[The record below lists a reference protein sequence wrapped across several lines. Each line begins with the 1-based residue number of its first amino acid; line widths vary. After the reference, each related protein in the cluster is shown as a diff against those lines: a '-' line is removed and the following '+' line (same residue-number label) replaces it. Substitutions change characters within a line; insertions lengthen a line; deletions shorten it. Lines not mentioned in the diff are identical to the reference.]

1 MFGIA
6 DRLRN
11 AVLQIPRTA
20 EACPPPSPADAVA
33 ASAAEFTHARRRAC
47 AFSGANHGLSS
58 ISRSISQLLR
68 CVRRYISPGGH
79 HWSPEDKGMSSL
91 RLQRRVLCIYR
102 QSRLDKFC
110 GYSHTMSPFVASHFK
125 GA

>member
-1 MFGIA
+1 VFGIA

-20 EACPPPSPADAVA
+20 EACPPPLPPMLLLLLPLNSHTLGVA
-33 ASAAEFTHARRRAC
+33 RVLLVVPITVSLRSLDQSANR
-47 AFSGANHGLSS
+47 
-58 ISRSISQLLR
+58 
-68 CVRRYISPGGH
+68 VRRYISPGGH

>member
-20 EACPPPSPADAVA
+20 EACPPPLPPMLLLLLPLNSHTLGVA
-33 ASAAEFTHARRRAC
+33 RVLLVVPITVSLRSLDQSANR
-47 AFSGANHGLSS
+47 
-58 ISRSISQLLR
+58 
-68 CVRRYISPGGH
+68 VRRYISPGGH